1 MVEISSVI
9 PPGRRMIDGYPPGG
23 FRISGGLHHGP
34 MLVWPE
40 SEVPW
45 DIDRIESLS
54 LAHLDP
60 VRRIDPPIE
69 VLLIGCGP
77 RMVLLPSALRRQIR
91 EAGIGMDAMD
101 TGAACR
107 TFNVLISEGRRVA
120 AAMIPV

>member
-1 MVEISSVI
+1 MELNSVI

-23 FRISGGLHHGP
+23 FRVAGTLYQGP
-34 MLVWPE
+34 MLIWPE
-40 SEVPW
+40 GEVPW
-45 DIDRIESLS
+45 SLSRIEDLA

-60 VRRIDPPIE
+60 VRRIDPPVE

-77 RMVLLPSALRRQIR
+77 RMALLPSALRRQIR

-107 TFNVLISEGRRVA
+107 TYNVLISEGRRA
-120 AAMIPV
+120 AAALIPV

>member
-1 MVEISSVI
+1 MEISSVI

-23 FRISGGLHHGP
+23 FRVAGTLYQGP
-34 MLVWPE
+34 MLIWPE
-40 SEVPW
+40 GEVPW
-45 DIDRIESLS
+45 SLSRIEDLA

-60 VRRIDPPIE
+60 VRRIDPPVE

-77 RMVLLPSALRRQIR
+77 RMALLPSALRRQIR

-107 TFNVLISEGRRVA
+107 TYNVLISEGRRA
-120 AAMIPV
+120 AAALIPV

>member
-1 MVEISSVI
+1 MEISSVI
-9 PPGRRMIDGYPPGG
+9 PPGRRMIDGYSPDG
-23 FRISGGLHHGP
+23 FRIAGTLYQGP

-40 SEVPW
+40 GEATWPVG
-45 DIDRIESLS
+45 RIEDLT
-54 LAHLDP
+54 LADLDP
-60 VRRIDPPIE
+60 VRRIDPPVE

-107 TFNVLISEGRRVA
+107 TYNVLISEGRRA
-120 AAMIPV
+120 AAALIPV

>member
-1 MVEISSVI
+1 MELSSVI

-23 FRISGGLHHGP
+23 FRVAGTLYQGP
-34 MLVWPE
+34 MLIWPE
-40 SEVPW
+40 GEVPW
-45 DIDRIESLS
+45 SLERIEDLA

-60 VRRIDPPIE
+60 VRRIDPPVE

-77 RMVLLPSALRRQIR
+77 RMTLLPSLLRRQIR

-107 TFNVLISEGRRVA
+107 TYNVLISEGRRA
-120 AAMIPV
+120 AAALIPV

>member
-1 MVEISSVI
+1 MEFSSVI

-23 FRISGGLHHGP
+23 FRIAGTVFQGP

-40 SEVPW
+40 DQAPW
-45 DIDRIESLS
+45 SLQRIEELS

-60 VRRIDPPIE
+60 VRAIDPPVE
-69 VLLIGCGP
+69 VLLIGCGA
-77 RMVLLPSALRRQIR
+77 RMTLLPSALRRQIR

-107 TFNVLISEGRRVA
+107 TYNVLISEGRRVA
-120 AAMIPV
+120 AALLPV

>member
-1 MVEISSVI
+1 MEISSVI

-23 FRISGGLHHGP
+23 FRVAGALYQGP
-34 MLVWPE
+34 MLIWPE
-40 SEVPW
+40 GEAPW
-45 DIDRIESLS
+45 SLDRIEDLA

-60 VRRIDPPIE
+60 VRRIDPPVE

-107 TFNVLISEGRRVA
+107 TYNVLISEGRRA
-120 AAMIPV
+120 AAALIPV

>member
-1 MVEISSVI
+1 MEISSVI

-23 FRISGGLHHGP
+23 FRVAGTLYQGP
-34 MLVWPE
+34 MLIWPE
-40 SEVPW
+40 GEVPW
-45 DIDRIESLS
+45 SLDRIEDLA

-60 VRRIDPPIE
+60 VRRIDPPVE

-77 RMVLLPSALRRQIR
+77 RMALLPSALRRQIR

-107 TFNVLISEGRRVA
+107 TYNVLISEGRRA
-120 AAMIPV
+120 AAALIPV

>member
-1 MVEISSVI
+1 MEISSVI

-23 FRISGGLHHGP
+23 FRVAGALYQGP
-34 MLVWPE
+34 MLIWPE
-40 SEVPW
+40 GEVPW
-45 DIDRIESLS
+45 SLDRIEDLA

-60 VRRIDPPIE
+60 VRRIDPPVE

-77 RMVLLPSALRRQIR
+77 RMTLLPSVLRRQIR

-107 TFNVLISEGRRVA
+107 TYNVLISEGRRA
-120 AAMIPV
+120 AAALIPV

>member
-1 MVEISSVI
+1 MELSSVI

-23 FRISGGLHHGP
+23 FRVAGALYQGP
-34 MLVWPE
+34 MLIWPE
-40 SEVPW
+40 GEVPW
-45 DIDRIESLS
+45 SLDRIEDLA

-60 VRRIDPPIE
+60 VRRIDPPVE

-77 RMVLLPSALRRQIR
+77 RMTLLPSVLRRQIR

-107 TFNVLISEGRRVA
+107 TYNVLISEGRRA
-120 AAMIPV
+120 AAALIPV

>member
-1 MVEISSVI
+1 MEINSVI

-23 FRISGGLHHGP
+23 FRVAGTLYEGP
-34 MLVWPE
+34 MLIWPE
-40 SEVPW
+40 GEAPW
-45 DIDRIESLS
+45 SLDRIEDLA

-60 VRRIDPPIE
+60 VRRIDPPVE

-107 TFNVLISEGRRVA
+107 TYNVLISEGRRA
-120 AAMIPV
+120 AAALIPV

>member
-1 MVEISSVI
+1 MEISSVI

-23 FRISGGLHHGP
+23 FRVAGTLYQGP
-34 MLVWPE
+34 MLIWPE
-40 SEVPW
+40 GEVPW
-45 DIDRIESLS
+45 SLDRIEDLA

-60 VRRIDPPIE
+60 VRRIGPPVE

-77 RMVLLPSALRRQIR
+77 RMTLLPSVLRRQIR

-107 TFNVLISEGRRVA
+107 TYNVLISEGRRA
-120 AAMIPV
+120 AAALIPV

>member
-1 MVEISSVI
+1 VEISSVI
-9 PPGRRMIDGYPPGG
+9 PPGRRMIDSYPQGG
-23 FRISGGLHHGP
+23 FRIAGTLYQGP

-40 SEVPW
+40 GEAPW
-45 DIDRIESLS
+45 AIDRIESLS
-54 LAHLDP
+54 VDLLDP
-60 VRRIDPPIE
+60 ARRIDPPVE

-107 TFNVLISEGRRVA
+107 TYNVLISEGRRA
-120 AAMIPV
+120 AAALIPV

>member
-1 MVEISSVI
+1 MEITSVI

-23 FRISGGLHHGP
+23 FRVAGTLYQGP
-34 MLVWPE
+34 MLIWPE
-40 SEVPW
+40 GEVPW
-45 DIDRIESLS
+45 SLSRIEDLA

-60 VRRIDPPIE
+60 VRRIDPPVE

-77 RMVLLPSALRRQIR
+77 RMALLPSALRRQIR

-107 TFNVLISEGRRVA
+107 TYNVLISEGRRA
-120 AAMIPV
+120 AAALIPV